1 MFCLSGH
8 LWHEPGFLQCWA
20 LTVASLTVATR
31 YSKKKDSMMNPIS
44 VHMRHKK
51 AETLTLLNSGA
62 TYNCIDK
69 RTIKSLGLGVWSLM
83 KPQQVHNVDRT
94 KNQEGTITQYCNLWV
109 WWGWKN
115 EKFMFFVTN
124 LGKACLILGHL
135 WFKQLNPTID
145 WTTNTLQG
153 DNVYIETTGHQT
165 KKNLNHH
172 PESNHWPFYPI
183 PLPLTFHSLQWK
195 SIPPIPTQMGRR
207 SCHHSKTW
215 CTFINK
221 LQSVPS
227 DSCRRGSHPRVYKWT
242 LKERVYWGIKFTLHL
257 PLLFQEKKQWK
268 ALPYHG
274 LLCIQLLDCK
284 KHLPTSPD

>member
-153 DNVYIETTGHQT
+153 DKVYIETTGHQT
-165 KKNLNHH
+165 KKKFE
-172 PESNHWPFYPI
+172 PSSRVQ
-183 PLPLTFHSLQWK
+183 PLTL
-195 SIPPIPTQMGRR
+195 
-207 SCHHSKTW
+207 
-215 CTFINK
+215 
-221 LQSVPS
+221 L
-227 DSCRRGSHPRVYKWT
+227 SHPT
-242 LKERVYWGIKFTLHL
+242 AIDI
-257 PLLFQEKKQWK
+257 PQSSM
-268 ALPYHG
+268 
-274 LLCIQLLDCK
+274 K
-284 KHLPTSPD
+284 KHPTNSHPNGKKIMSSL